1 MGKVKARPSMIKDRI
16 KSGNHSMNPGK
27 ILESIRGNFCF
38 FSFKIYVFLLKIEPR
53 AKEAITCVQKQL

>member
-27 ILESIRGNFCF
+27 HINETIKN
-38 FSFKIYVFLLKIEPR
+38 VFAVELL
-53 AKEAITCVQKQL
+53 VLLV

>member
-27 ILESIRGNFCF
+27 YINETKMHF
-38 FSFKIYVFLLKIEPR
+38 FAV
-53 AKEAITCVQKQL
+53 